1 MTNSRTGEHVL
12 SGSFPTEV
20 LKEFKLGEDG
30 EVEEE
35 ITAESH
41 RPEHLQ
47 GDTVECSCGKEWN
60 GVNAQ
65 SEAIEH
71 LRKASEIDGVE
82 AGDLKNIDKYTEE
95 LRSAGYQ
102 AEYETLWSSNSGFL
116 SILSVEGTEHAVF
129 LGDALGHMV
138 KEIRNPLHEVTQ

>member
-1 MTNSRTGEHVL
+1 MTSEHVL

-20 LKEFKLGEDG
+20 LKEFRLNEDG

-41 RPEHLQ
+41 WPEHQ
-47 GDTVECSCGKEWN
+47 TGDTVECSCGKEWN

-71 LRKASEIDGVE
+71 LRKASEIDEVE
-82 AGDLKNIDKYTEE
+82 PGDLKNIDEYTEE
-95 LRSAGYQ
+95 LRKAGYQ
-102 AEYETLWSSNSGFL
+102 AEYETVWSSDNGFL

-129 LGDALGHMV
+129 LGDSLGHMV
-138 KEIRNPLHEVTQ
+138 KEVRNPLHEVTQ

>member
-1 MTNSRTGEHVL
+1 MTSEHVL

-20 LKEFKLGEDG
+20 LKEFRLNEDG

-41 RPEHLQ
+41 RPEHQ
-47 GDTVECSCGKEWN
+47 TGDSVECSCGKEWN

-71 LRKASEIDGVE
+71 LRQASEIEEVE
-82 AGDLKNIDKYTEE
+82 PGDFRNIDEYTEE
-95 LRSAGYQ
+95 LRKVGYQ
-102 AEYETLWSSNSGFL
+102 AEYENLWSSDNGFL
-116 SILSVEGTEHAVF
+116 SILSVEGAKHAVF
-129 LGDALGHMV
+129 LGDSLGHMV
-138 KEIRNPLHEVTQ
+138 KEVKNPLHEVTD